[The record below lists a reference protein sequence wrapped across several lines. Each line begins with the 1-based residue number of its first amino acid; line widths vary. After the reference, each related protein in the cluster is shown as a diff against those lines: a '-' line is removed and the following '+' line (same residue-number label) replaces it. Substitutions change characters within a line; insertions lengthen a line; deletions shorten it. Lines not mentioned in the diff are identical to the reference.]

1 MAVDELLSRI
11 RERLTVEDGETQP
24 VARGVFGLYVGGRW
38 YRLVPRQDRAVV
50 GVASLDVSR
59 LHREVLEPIFGFGE
73 AGDPGLEF
81 VSDAVP
87 LEELTRRVDEDGG
100 AAFTLMP
107 PTFDQFVEVA
117 DRHEQMPAKAT
128 YFDPKP
134 QSGLFLRLEEEEGI
148 REGSSVTQ

>member
-1 MAVDELLSRI
+1 MDELLSRL
-11 RERLTVEDGETQP
+11 RERVTVEDGGIQP
-24 VARGVFGLYVGGRW
+24 AERGVFGLYVGGRW
-38 YRLVPRQDRAVV
+38 YRLVPRGARDGRGR
-50 GVASLDVSR
+50 GVARR
-59 LHREVLEPIFGFGE
+59 LAAAPSGPGADLRLRGG
-73 AGDPGLEF
+73 GDPGLEF

-87 LEELTRRVDEDGG
+87 VDELTRRVDEDGG

-134 QSGLFLRLEEEEGI
+134 QSGLFLRIEEEEGNPQ
-148 REGSSVTQ
+148 GSAVTS

>member
-1 MAVDELLSRI
+1 
-11 RERLTVEDGETQP
+11 
-24 VARGVFGLYVGGRW
+24 
-38 YRLVPRQDRAVV
+38 V

-87 LEELTRRVDEDGG
+87 VDEITRRVDEDGG
-100 AAFTLMP
+100 AVFTLMP
-107 PTFDQFVEVA
+107 PTFDQFVDVA
-117 DRHEQMPAKAT
+117 DRHAQMPAKAT

-134 QSGLFLRLEEEEGI
+134 QSGLFLRLEDEEGLW
-148 REGSSVTQ
+148 EGSSVTR

>member
-1 MAVDELLSRI
+1 MSVNELLSGL
-11 RERLTVEDGETQP
+11 RERVTLEEVDAQP
-24 VARGVFGLYVGGRW
+24 AERGVFGLYVDGRW
-38 YRLVPRQDRAVV
+38 YRLVPRDGDRAA

-59 LHREVLEPIFGFGE
+59 LHRLILEPMFGFGQ
-73 AGDPGLEF
+73 AGDPGLDL

-87 LEELTRRVDEDGG
+87 VEELTKRVDEDGG

-117 DRHEQMPAKAT
+117 DRNEQMPAKAT

-134 QSGLFLRLEEEEGI
+134 QSGLFLRITKDEEI
-148 REGSSVTQ
+148 TSS